1 MENLHL
7 KNLKPKPNPLI
18 ILKKLNDPDY
28 CYSKYIPEELIKEIE
43 LYITSLIFKNKDVEK
58 FTMYFLGNLKCDNI
72 KWVLSITKQIIILL
86 YKYKLN
92 ELDEGDYF
100 DFETHNKE
108 IYDVDGFRKI
118 PSNKT
123 EIDYEACKFIKIEL
137 GIYGSKEEQNKI
149 SKIYFDK
156 W

>member
-7 KNLKPKPNPLI
+7 KNLIQKPHPLI

-92 ELDEGDYF
+92 ELDIDDYF
-100 DFETHNKE
+100 DFEKVNKE
-108 IYDVDGFRKI
+108 IYELQSYRKI
-118 PSNKT
+118 PIDRT
-123 EIDYEACKFIKIEL
+123 EIQYDPSSYTTLEL
-137 GIYGSKEEQNKI
+137 GIYSDEKEKNKI
-149 SKIYFDK
+149 TKIYRFTI
-156 W
+156 

>member
-7 KNLKPKPNPLI
+7 KNLIQKPNPLI

-28 CYSKYIPEELIKEIE
+28 CYSKYIPEEIIKEIE
-43 LYITSLIFKNKDVEK
+43 LYIKSLTFKNKEVET
-58 FTMYFLGNLKCDNI
+58 FILRFLDDLTYDNI
-72 KWVLSITKQIIILL
+72 KWVLTITQQIIILL
-86 YKYKLN
+86 AKYKLN

-100 DFETHNKE
+100 DFKTNNKE
-108 IYDVDGFRKI
+108 IYDLESFRKT

-123 EIDYEACKFIKIEL
+123 EIEYEACRTIKIEL

>member
-7 KNLKPKPNPLI
+7 KNLKPRPNPLI

-28 CYSKYIPEELIKEIE
+28 CDSKYIPEELIKEIE
-43 LYITSLIFKNKDVEK
+43 LYIRSLTFKNKEVET
-58 FTMYFLGNLKCDNI
+58 FILRFLDDLTYDNI
-72 KWVLSITKQIIILL
+72 KWVLTITQQIIILL
-86 YKYKLN
+86 AKYKLN

-100 DFETHNKE
+100 DFENNNKE
-108 IYDVDGFRKI
+108 IYDLESFRRP

-123 EIDYEACKFIKIEL
+123 EIYYEACKTITIEL
-137 GIYGSKEEQNKI
+137 GIYCSKENQNKI
-149 SKIYFDK
+149 SKIWFYK

>member
-7 KNLKPKPNPLI
+7 KNLIQKPNSLI

-43 LYITSLIFKNKDVEK
+43 LYIKSLTFKNKEIET
-58 FTMYFLGNLKCDNI
+58 FMLRFLDDLIYDNI
-72 KWVLSITKQIIILL
+72 KWVLTITQQIIILL
-86 YKYKLN
+86 AKYKLN

-100 DFETHNKE
+100 NFENNNKE
-108 IYDVDGFRKI
+108 IYDLESFRKP
-118 PSNKT
+118 PSDKT
-123 EIDYEACKFIKIEL
+123 IIEYDASRTIRIEL
-137 GIYGSKEEQNKI
+137 GIFGSKEENNKVSKI
-149 SKIYFDK
+149 SFYK

>member
-7 KNLKPKPNPLI
+7 KNLIQKPNPLI
-18 ILKKLNDPDY
+18 ILKKLNDEDY
-28 CYSKYIPEELIKEIE
+28 CYDKYIPEELIKEIE

-92 ELDEGDYF
+92 ELDIDDYF
-100 DFETHNKE
+100 DFEKVNKE
-108 IYDVDGFRKI
+108 IYELQSYRKI
-118 PSNKT
+118 PIDRT
-123 EIDYEACKFIKIEL
+123 EIQYDPSSYTTLEL
-137 GIYGSKEEQNKI
+137 GIYSDEKEKNKI
-149 SKIYFDK
+149 TKIYRYT

>member
-7 KNLKPKPNPLI
+7 KNLIQKPNPLI

-43 LYITSLIFKNKDVEK
+43 LYITSLIFKNKEVEK
-58 FTMYFLGNLKCDNI
+58 FVMRFLDDLENDAI
-72 KWVLSITKQIIILL
+72 KWVLTITQQVITLL

-92 ELDEGDYF
+92 ELDVGSYF
-100 DFETHNKE
+100 DFKTNNKE
-108 IYDVDGFRKI
+108 IY
-118 PSNKT
+118 
-123 EIDYEACKFIKIEL
+123 EIDGYSRIPIDKTIIEYDTYKYIRFEL
-137 GIYGSKEEQNKI
+137 AIYNEKENNNII
-149 SKIYFDK
+149 SKIYKYK

>member
-43 LYITSLIFKNKDVEK
+43 LYITSLTFKNKDVEK
-58 FTMYFLGNLKCDNI
+58 FTMNFLANLKCDNI
-72 KWVLSITKQIIILL
+72 KWVLTITQQIITLL

-92 ELDEGDYF
+92 ELNVNNYF
-100 DFETHNKE
+100 DFEKNNKE
-108 IYDVDGFRKI
+108 IYELQSYRKI
-118 PSNKT
+118 PIDRT
-123 EIDYEACKFIKIEL
+123 EIQYDPSSYTTLEL
-137 GIYGSKEEQNKI
+137 GIYSDEKEKNKI
-149 SKIYFDK
+149 TKIYRFTI
-156 W
+156 